1 MVGLTKESL
10 GEQIRYEL
18 ARRHY
23 EDYFLLS
30 NPSYKVMPH
39 NKLIIDKLQKIV
51 DGETHYYIFEMPP
64 RHGKSATIS
73 ETFPSYYISKNPDNE
88 VMLVSYSADLS
99 VDFGRKNRRK
109 FDEFGEELF
118 GLKVSRSQGSVKE
131 WGPEGYGGRVMS
143 TSITGGATGRGADLL
158 IIDDP
163 VKNEQDASSVTI
175 RERVWSEWQSTFS
188 TRLHEGGSI
197 IVIMTRW
204 HEDDLVGR
212 LLREMSYPWE
222 EIKLPAIAEE
232 EHDLLGREIGDALA
246 PQLGWTKEWANKQK
260 IRVGSRTWAAL
271 YQQRP
276 TPQAGTV
283 IRREW
288 IHYYVDSE
296 ATRASLGLSNDV
308 AIIPKRFDKQVQSWD
323 ATFKDAQTSD
333 YVAGTVWGQRDSNFY
348 LIDTHH
354 ERMDFPATIKAIE
367 AMTTRYPMARAKYIE
382 DKANGSAVIA
392 TLKNKLLGIV
402 PVTPNGGK
410 EVRLNAV
417 APLFEAGNVYIPH
430 PSWKP
435 EYDDYVT
442 ELLGFPY
449 APHDD
454 WVDSTSQALSHIGN
468 RGNLKDRF
476 GLH

>member
-1 MVGLTKESL
+1 MAVMTKDEL
-10 GEQIRYEL
+10 ADQIRYEL
-18 ARRHY
+18 ARRFY
-23 EDYFLLS
+23 KQYFLLS
-30 NPSYKVMPH
+30 NPGYKIMPH
-39 NKLIIDKLQKIV
+39 INLIMDKLQKII
-51 DGETHYYIFEMPP
+51 DGEQHYYIFEMPP

-73 ETFPSYYISKNPDNE
+73 ETFPSYFISKNPDKE
-88 VMLVSYSADLS
+88 VMMVSYSAELS
-99 VDFGRKNRRK
+99 LDFGRKNRRK
-109 FDEFGEELF
+109 FSEMADKIF

-131 WGPEGYGGRVMS
+131 WGPEGHKGRVMS

-163 VKNEQDASSVTI
+163 VKNEQDASSSVI
-175 RERVWSEWQSTFS
+175 RERIWSEWQSTFS
-188 TRLHEGGSI
+188 TRLHPGSSV

-212 LLREMSYPWE
+212 LLREKSYPWE
-222 EIKLPAIAEE
+222 EIRLPAVAEDDD
-232 EHDLLGREIGDALA
+232 DLLGRSEGEPLA
-246 PQLGWTKEWANKQK
+246 PQLGWNAEWATKQK
-260 IRVGSRTWAAL
+260 LRVGSRTWAAL

-283 IRREW
+283 IRRDW

-296 ATRASLGLSNDV
+296 ATRQNLGLSRDV
-308 AIIPKRFDKQVQSWD
+308 KIMPKRWDKQVQSWD

-333 YVAGTVWGQRDSNFY
+333 YVAGTVWGTNGAEFY

-354 ERMDFPATIKAIE
+354 ERMDFPTTIKAIN
-367 AMTTRYPMARAKYIE
+367 AMSDRYPMARAKYIE

-392 TLKNKLLGIV
+392 TLKNKLSGIV

-417 APLFEAGNVYIPH
+417 APLFEAGNVFVPH

-435 EYDDYVT
+435 EYGDYVT

-476 GLH
+476 GLN